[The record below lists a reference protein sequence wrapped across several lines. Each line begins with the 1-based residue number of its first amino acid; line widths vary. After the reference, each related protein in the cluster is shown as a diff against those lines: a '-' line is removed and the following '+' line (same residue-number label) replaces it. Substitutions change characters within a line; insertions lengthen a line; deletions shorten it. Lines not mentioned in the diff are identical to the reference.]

1 MGHRL
6 KCLVIECEIRL
17 FNRMMMCQV
26 KSILLA
32 LLLGSVCGS
41 ISCLSNASAQTPPNI
56 MAATGIL
63 RGKVTMGP
71 TMPVERAGGAPAIAP
86 VAGASVNVTSA
97 SGVPIAS
104 AITGADGAYR
114 IAIAPGDYLVTVTP
128 PRRMFRS
135 IVPQQ
140 VTVASGAPT
149 VLDITLD
156 TGIR

>member
-1 MGHRL
+1 
-6 KCLVIECEIRL
+6 
-17 FNRMMMCQV
+17 
-26 KSILLA
+26 
-32 LLLGSVCGS
+32 
-41 ISCLSNASAQTPPNI
+41 
-56 MAATGIL
+56 
-63 RGKVTMGP
+63 MGP

-135 IVPQQ
+135 FVPQQ